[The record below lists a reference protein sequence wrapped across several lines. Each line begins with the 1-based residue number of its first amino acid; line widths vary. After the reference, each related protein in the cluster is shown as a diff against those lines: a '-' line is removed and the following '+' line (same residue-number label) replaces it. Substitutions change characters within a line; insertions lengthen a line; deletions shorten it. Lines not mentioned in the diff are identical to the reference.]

1 LNIKPDTDALN
12 KKTITMTEELRYKLQ
27 KMIWDRFGEYVFH
40 RNKRC
45 HRQGGYDRYQQLW
58 LDFLKKNEIEFIP
71 GADAVHYKHK
81 DFVTVVNPFQ
91 YGALKINKETAE
103 KALVLGFFEHE

>member
-1 LNIKPDTDALN
+1 
-12 KKTITMTEELRYKLQ
+12 MTEELRYKLQ
-27 KMIWDRFGEYVFH
+27 KMIWDRFGEYVFSKNMFSK
-40 RNKRC
+40 NKSQGG
-45 HRQGGYDRYQQLW
+45 HYRQGGYDRYQQLW

-71 GADAVHYKHK
+71 GADAVHYKHEG
-81 DFVTVVNPFQ
+81 FVAVLNPFQ